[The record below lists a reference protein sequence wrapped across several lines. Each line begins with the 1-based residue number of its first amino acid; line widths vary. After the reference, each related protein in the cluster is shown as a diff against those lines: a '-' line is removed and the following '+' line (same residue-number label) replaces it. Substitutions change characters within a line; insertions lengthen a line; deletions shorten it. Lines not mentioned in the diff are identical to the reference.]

1 MVGGDASRG
10 PCGPTG
16 AVLYFCSCSNRL
28 VNEGNVLLTAIE
40 VAGSALVAI
49 LYIGILATVVTMKS
63 GRKPASQ
70 ARPPRRGSGV
80 RVPGGGQDALP
91 TR

>member
-1 MVGGDASRG
+1 MSGG

-16 AVLYFCSCSNRL
+16 EVLYFCSCSIRL
-28 VNEGNVLLTAIE
+28 VNEGNVVLTAIE

-63 GRKPASQ
+63 GRKPASG
-70 ARPPRRGSGV
+70 ARPQRRGNGV
-80 RVPGGGQDALP
+80 RVPGGSQDALP

>member
-1 MVGGDASRG
+1 LTR
-10 PCGPTG
+10 
-16 AVLYFCSCSNRL
+16 
-28 VNEGNVLLTAIE
+28 ENVVLTAIE

-63 GRKPASQ
+63 GRKPASG
-70 ARPPRRGSGV
+70 ARPQRRANGV
-80 RVPGGGQDALP
+80 RVPGTDHGALP

>member
-1 MVGGDASRG
+1 VGGDASHG
-10 PCGPTG
+10 PCDPTG
-16 AVLYFCSCSNRL
+16 AVLYFCSSSTWTRAK
-28 VNEGNVLLTAIE
+28 GNVVLTAIE

-49 LYIGILATVVTMKS
+49 LYIGILATVVTMKT
-63 GRKPASQ
+63 GRKPASG
-70 ARPPRRGSGV
+70 ARPQRRGNGV

>member
-1 MVGGDASRG
+1 V
-10 PCGPTG
+10 
-16 AVLYFCSCSNRL
+16 
-28 VNEGNVLLTAIE
+28 LTAIE

-49 LYIGILATVVTMKS
+49 LYIGILATVVTMKT
-63 GRKPASQ
+63 GRKPASG
-70 ARPPRRGSGV
+70 ARPQRRGNGV

>member
-1 MVGGDASRG
+1 M
-10 PCGPTG
+10 TK
-16 AVLYFCSCSNRL
+16 
-28 VNEGNVLLTAIE
+28 GNVVLTAIE

-49 LYIGILATVVTMKS
+49 LYIGILATVVTMKT
-63 GRKPASQ
+63 GRKPASG
-70 ARPPRRGSGV
+70 ARPQRRGNGV